1 MNASFSQ
8 VTIGRRWLLVLL
20 LAVGLVIPTLVSY
33 RTADT
38 MSTVIAKQMKL
49 SGPQEGFGG

>member
-8 VTIGRRWLLVLL
+8 VTIARRWLLVLL

-38 MSTVIAKQMKL
+38 MSTAIAKQMKP